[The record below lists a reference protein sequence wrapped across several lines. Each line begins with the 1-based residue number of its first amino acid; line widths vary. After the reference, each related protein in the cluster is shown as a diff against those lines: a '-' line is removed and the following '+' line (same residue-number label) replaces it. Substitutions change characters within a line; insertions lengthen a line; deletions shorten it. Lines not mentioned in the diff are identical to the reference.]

1 VERFVAAFEQRVA
14 ERQRELPQV
23 PSAAIAMEDGERRVA
38 NLTEALAKAGWSEA
52 LAGKL
57 REEEQALVQLRA
69 KRSSEQKERAPRAI
83 PSATTIAGYL
93 DDLLGVL
100 QTDTVRGRELLSRFV
115 SPIIMTPETEN
126 PVRRYRATGAFNL
139 SFLLTAAASGES
151 ESGKSS
157 CAGAIST
164 REHDADPAARG
175 ERSGNSSGP
184 RRLHM
189 SPAPS

>member
-1 VERFVAAFEQRVA
+1 MA
-14 ERQRELPQV
+14 ETGGLGDFPLLVLGQAENV
-23 PSAAIAMEDGERRVA
+23 PPIDRG
-38 NLTEALAKAGWSEA
+38 GGA

-69 KRSSEQKERAPRAI
+69 KRSSEQKERAPRAV
-83 PSATTIAGYL
+83 PSATRIAGYL
-93 DDLLGVL
+93 DNLLGVL

-151 ESGKSS
+151 GSGKSS
-157 CAGAIST
+157 CAGRI
-164 REHDADPAARG
+164 
-175 ERSGNSSGP
+175 
-184 RRLHM
+184 
-189 SPAPS
+189 